1 MDIFIRKLEL
11 EDLNEFPEIDD
22 SFTVDSKLVLSL
34 RAMDQRIE
42 YTVQEIPSY
51 EKNYSEDRYTEDQ
64 EGDLDYSEYVNN
76 PDKIIYLAFMDH
88 QIIGMIILKRNWNGF
103 AYVEDIKVD
112 KQFRQLGVGK
122 RLIERAKHWAQAC
135 EMPGIMLETQYN
147 NVRACKFY
155 ESCGFVIGGFDFL
168 VYKGINE
175 QSDEIAIYWYFIFE

>member
-34 RAMDQRIE
+34 EAMGHQIE
-42 YTVQEIPSY
+42 YTVQDIPGF
-51 EKNYSEDRYTEDQ
+51 EKNYSEDIYKEEQ
-64 EGDLDYSEYVNN
+64 ENDLDYSEYVNN
-76 PDKIIYLAFMDH
+76 PDKIIYLAFINCQM
-88 QIIGMIILKRNWNGF
+88 IGMIIVKKNWNGF

-112 KQFRQLGVGK
+112 KQFRQFGVGRK
-122 RLIERAKHWAQAC
+122 LIERAKYWAQTGK
-135 EMPGIMLETQYN
+135 MLGIMLETQNN

-175 QSDEIAIYWYFIFE
+175 QSDEVAIYWYLRF

>member
-1 MDIFIRKLEL
+1 MDIVIRKLEL

-34 RAMDQRIE
+34 GAINQQIE

-51 EKNYSEDRYTEDQ
+51 EKNYSDDIYK
-64 EGDLDYSEYVNN
+64 GDEIDYSEYVNN
-76 PDKIIYLAFMDH
+76 PDQIIFLAVMNH

-103 AYVEDIKVD
+103 AYVEDITVD
-112 KQFRQLGVGK
+112 KQFRQLGVGRK
-122 RLIERAKHWAQAC
+122 LIERAKQWAQAC
-135 EMPGIMLETQYN
+135 EMPGIMLETQCN
-147 NVRACKFY
+147 NVRACNFY

-175 QSDEIAIYWYFIFE
+175 QSDEVAIYWYLRF